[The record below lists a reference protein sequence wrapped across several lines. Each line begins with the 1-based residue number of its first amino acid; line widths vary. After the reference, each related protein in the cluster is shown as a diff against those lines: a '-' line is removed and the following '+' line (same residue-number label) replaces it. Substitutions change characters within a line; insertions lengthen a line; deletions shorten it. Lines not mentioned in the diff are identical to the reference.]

1 MHAAVAKALDSL
13 ESAPRRGLALALT
26 LAVLLRLPFLD
37 APLQSDEGGFLMVAG
52 QWTGGGSSLYG
63 DQWVDRPPL
72 LLVIFRL
79 ATVVGDSA
87 VTLRVLALL
96 FGLITVLAAWWAG
109 RLINGARG
117 GLAAAVVAAA
127 ISSSF
132 SFAGFALT
140 GEGIAVAFV
149 MVSCALTLQATY
161 DGRTSSEGLDPPDR
175 QRSLGRG
182 GARALLLAAS
192 AGMLAAMAFLVK
204 QNFIDAGLFA
214 AVVFAAAVRTNWRL
228 LAAGAAGLLLPL
240 VTTVVW
246 ADSDEGPGL
255 VKLWHAVFWFR
266 VRAVEVIHSAAD
278 SMPLDRLAGV
288 LALFVVTGLAVLT
301 WQLFAA
307 VRRAD
312 GPLRLKLALLAMFGY
327 AVFSVVAGGSWW
339 THYLLQFGPVLAMG
353 TALATRRSFA
363 RLWPQLAAAVVTAAS
378 VVGCLVGVGQVAT
391 AQVEGTRDEI
401 VGTYLRSASMPGDS
415 VVLAYGAPAIIEI
428 SGLST
433 PYKYAW
439 SLPIRARDPRLVH
452 LVATLRGDSAP
463 TWLVEIGDF
472 DWWGIDTKAF
482 QRVRTERY
490 HVVST
495 VCGHNIYLRDGLVRP
510 LPPAPSCPS

>member
-278 SMPLDRLAGV
+278 SMPLDRLAGR
-288 LALFVVTGLAVLT
+288 AS
-301 WQLFAA
+301 A
-307 VRRAD
+307 VRRHRSRRAD
-312 GPLRLKLALLAMFGY
+312 VAALRRCSPSRRPPAAETRATGDVRVRRLLRRRRA
-327 AVFSVVAGGSWW
+327 AAGGPTTSCSSDRCSRWAPLW
-339 THYLLQFGPVLAMG
+339 RPDG
-353 TALATRRSFA
+353 RS
-363 RLWPQLAAAVVTAAS
+363 L
-378 VVGCLVGVGQVAT
+378 GCG
-391 AQVEGTRDEI
+391 
-401 VGTYLRSASMPGDS
+401 RS
-415 VVLAYGAPAIIEI
+415 
-428 SGLST
+428 
-433 PYKYAW
+433 
-439 SLPIRARDPRLVH
+439 
-452 LVATLRGDSAP
+452 
-463 TWLVEIGDF
+463 
-472 DWWGIDTKAF
+472 
-482 QRVRTERY
+482 
-490 HVVST
+490 
-495 VCGHNIYLRDGLVRP
+495 
-510 LPPAPSCPS
+510 